1 MLKFTAK
8 NIFFLVL
15 YSIPNT
21 ILSFLILYI
30 INNSI
35 SGDDK
40 LQIEYTGIIFIS
52 IIVCNYLLNMFF
64 QKSLMKYSY
73 NILYENEKNVFSKIL
88 NTSLLNFER
97 LGSER
102 FYTVIEDLRTFA
114 ILPEIITN
122 TINSILLLILC
133 LIYLIAMSPYA
144 AIVIIIILVGLSSLY
159 FFVMNLMSIKVSV
172 LRKYNEE
179 YYKLVQDVIKGF
191 KELNINSKR
200 RLNMMNKYIT
210 PNRDNAK
217 KIEVKVNHVFLSI
230 NLLSQYGLY
239 LVIGLIIFLL
249 PEIEILR
256 KEDVLPYI
264 IIILFL
270 SGPVNNLI
278 NMQNIYTRFMVANK
292 RILKFLK
299 DFNRENYEF
308 GVQIDSKDFN
318 KMDFK
323 NVVFGHNDESA
334 NSSFQLGPLNL
345 KITKGEVIF
354 IVGGNGSGKS
364 TFVNLLTGLYNPQK
378 GEIQLN
384 GTTVESKSQ
393 IQNLISSVFT
403 DNHIFSNNYDDF
415 TLKSNHLY
423 QELLRKMK
431 MDKIIMDDKEES
443 ARKTLSKGQTK
454 RMSLILALLEK
465 KPILVL
471 DEWAADQ
478 DPYFRKYF
486 YEVLIPKLKKEGKTI
501 IAVTHDDRYFKHADR
516 ILKFDYGKIVK
527 DNFVSNGTINDS
539 FF

>member
-179 YYKLVQDVIKGF
+179 YY
-191 KELNINSKR
+191 
-200 RLNMMNKYIT
+200 
-210 PNRDNAK
+210 
-217 KIEVKVNHVFLSI
+217 
-230 NLLSQYGLY
+230 
-239 LVIGLIIFLL
+239 
-249 PEIEILR
+249 
-256 KEDVLPYI
+256 
-264 IIILFL
+264 
-270 SGPVNNLI
+270 
-278 NMQNIYTRFMVANK
+278 
-292 RILKFLK
+292 
-299 DFNRENYEF
+299 
-308 GVQIDSKDFN
+308 
-318 KMDFK
+318 
-323 NVVFGHNDESA
+323 
-334 NSSFQLGPLNL
+334 
-345 KITKGEVIF
+345 
-354 IVGGNGSGKS
+354 
-364 TFVNLLTGLYNPQK
+364 
-378 GEIQLN
+378 
-384 GTTVESKSQ
+384 
-393 IQNLISSVFT
+393 
-403 DNHIFSNNYDDF
+403 
-415 TLKSNHLY
+415 
-423 QELLRKMK
+423 
-431 MDKIIMDDKEES
+431 
-443 ARKTLSKGQTK
+443 
-454 RMSLILALLEK
+454 
-465 KPILVL
+465 
-471 DEWAADQ
+471 
-478 DPYFRKYF
+478 
-486 YEVLIPKLKKEGKTI
+486 
-501 IAVTHDDRYFKHADR
+501 
-516 ILKFDYGKIVK
+516 
-527 DNFVSNGTINDS
+527 
-539 FF
+539 